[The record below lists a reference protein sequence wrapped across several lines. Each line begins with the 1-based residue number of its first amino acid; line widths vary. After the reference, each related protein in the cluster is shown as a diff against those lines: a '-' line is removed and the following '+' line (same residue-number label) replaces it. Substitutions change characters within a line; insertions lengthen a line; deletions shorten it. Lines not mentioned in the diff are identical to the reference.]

1 MAKTISIP
9 DEIYEKMEKR
19 AKESD
24 FKTADEY
31 VEYVLKQII
40 ERLEEEKEEP
50 EEEAYSDEDEE
61 KVKER
66 LKALGY
72 LE

>member
-1 MAKTISIP
+1 MTKKISIS
-9 DEIYEKMEKR
+9 ENTYEKIAKR
-19 AKESD
+19 AEEAD
-24 FKTADEY
+24 FKTVDEY
-31 VEYVLKQII
+31 VEYVLKQVI

-50 EEEAYSDEDEE
+50 QEEVYSKEDEE

-72 LE
+72 LD

>member
-1 MAKTISIP
+1 MVKTISIQ
-9 DEIYEKMEKR
+9 DEIYEKIVER

-31 VEYVLKQII
+31 VEYVLKQVI
-40 ERLEEEKEEP
+40 ERLEEEKEETD
-50 EEEAYSDEDEE
+50 ETYSEEDEE

-72 LE
+72 LD